1 MEDVIEDPA
10 HRWKA
15 HLNNHFLSPRQ
26 TQFAFWSLLGMTDKE
41 MAKELAISHDTIR
54 QKVKQALHKYHLKN
68 RTQLVAEL
76 IRHKVIEPVMVFV
89 LTFSIALTSAVDI
102 RIGIKRESDPKREPA
117 RTLHRPTTARRIE
130 KTLTTLII
138 A

>member
-1 MEDVIEDPA
+1 MEDIIEDPA

-15 HLNNHFLSPRQ
+15 HLKNNFLSPRQ

-76 IRHKVIEPVMVFV
+76 IRHKVIEPVMAVV
-89 LTFSIALTSAVDI
+89 LAVSIAINSVVDM
-102 RIGIKRESDPKREPA
+102 RIGIKREGDPNREPT
-117 RTLHRPTTARRIE
+117 RTLRRPTTARRIE
-130 KTLTTLII
+130 QTLVIFII